1 MTVDIE
7 EWALAQVNSWPLVEQ
22 VQQEITLGVVDDQ
35 RLFRESIAGM
45 LDAEE
50 SLRVVGMVG
59 SGVEAVDLVRQARP
73 HVLLMDIKMPEM
85 DGIEATRQ
93 IKAEFPETRIILLV
107 TFVTDTYVLD
117 GLGAGA
123 NGFILKDSSLAGLV
137 AAVRAVYSGEQVIA
151 TGITHRMV
159 QMLERQSSEK
169 CQRSDGL
176 TTREMEMLRL
186 LAKGMLAKEI
196 ARALAVSEKTVR
208 NHISN
213 IYRKLDIYDRSQ
225 AVIYAMK
232 NGLVDLQ

>member
-1 MTVDIE
+1 MTLNIE
-7 EWALAQVNSWPLVEQ
+7 EWALGQINGWPLTEQ
-22 VQQEITLGVVDDQ
+22 EQQQITLGVVDDQ

-45 LDAEE
+45 LSTEE
-50 SLRVVGMVG
+50 SLKVVGVVG
-59 SGVEAVDLVRQARP
+59 NGVEAVDLVRRARP

-85 DGIEATRQ
+85 DGVEATRQ

-107 TFVTDTYVLD
+107 TFVTDSYVLD

-137 AAVRAVYSGEQVIA
+137 AAIRAVYSGEQVIA

-159 QMLERQSSEK
+159 QMLERQTSDKS
-169 CQRSDGL
+169 QRTDGL

-225 AVIYAMK
+225 VVIYAMK